1 MSGLSN
7 KKFSE
12 VAEIYSGITLNEN
25 QNQLPG
31 SSGSNP
37 NPKPPRNFDPRTS
50 FRSGLKSSFGLDP
63 TRPTMSQIG
72 GKLKGYAGRAM
83 GGLLRNVVVEPAK
96 MPLRLGRAALKN
108 KWIQSGI
115 ALGSAVLGGDALL
128 RGQDSFLATPFR
140 GSNINKYESFG
151 MLGEPLSEEVLVEV
165 HNEIWSYVVTK
176 LVEEKY
182 APDVE
187 AAQKMAEHISDDWFF
202 TLIDENSIME
212 ELNG

>member
-12 VAEIYSGITLNEN
+12 VAEIYSGIMLNEN

-31 SSGSNP
+31 SSGS

-50 FRSGLKSSFGLDP
+50 FRSGVKSSFGLDP
-63 TRPTMSQIG
+63 AKPTMSQIV
-72 GKLKGYAGRAM
+72 GKAKGYAGRAVG
-83 GGLLRNVVVEPAK
+83 GGLRFGVEVAK
-96 MPLRLGRAALKN
+96 MPLRVLRGTLKN
-108 KWIQSGI
+108 RWVQGLT
-115 ALGSAVLGGDALL
+115 ALGTGALGADALIRGDQSVLGQMNPFKRSDLN
-128 RGQDSFLATPFR
+128 QYQSFEM
-140 GSNINKYESFG
+140 S
-151 MLGEPLSEEVLVEV
+151 GEPLSEEVLVEV

-212 ELNG
+212 ELNV

>member
-7 KKFSE
+7 RKFSE
-12 VAEIYSGITLNEN
+12 VAEIYSGIMLNEN

-37 NPKPPRNFDPRTS
+37 KPPRNYDPRTS
-50 FRSGLKSSFGLDP
+50 FRSGVKSSFGLDP
-63 TRPTMSQIG
+63 AKPTMSQIG
-72 GKLKGYAGRAM
+72 GKMKGYAGRAL
-83 GGLLRNVVVEPAK
+83 GGVLRNVVVEPAK
-96 MPLRLGRAALKN
+96 MPLRIARWALKR
-108 KWIQSGI
+108 KPVQAGI
-115 ALGSAVLGGDALL
+115 AVLTTALGADAMI
-128 RGQDSFLATPFR
+128 RGKDSILHQVNPFK
-140 GSNINKYESFG
+140 GSDLNQYQSFE
-151 MLGEPLSEEVLVEV
+151 MSGEPLSEEVLVEV

>member
-12 VAEIYSGITLNEN
+12 VAEIYSGIMLNEN

-31 SSGSNP
+31 SSGS

-50 FRSGLKSSFGLDP
+50 FRSGVKSSFGLDP
-63 TRPTMSQIG
+63 AKPTMSQIG
-72 GKLKGYAGRAM
+72 GKMKGYAGRAVG
-83 GGLLRNVVVEPAK
+83 GGLRFGVEVAK
-96 MPLRLGRAALKN
+96 MPLRVLRGTLKN
-108 KWIQSGI
+108 RWVQGVT
-115 ALGSAVLGGDALL
+115 ALGTGALGADALIRGDQSVLGQMNPFKRSDLN
-128 RGQDSFLATPFR
+128 QYQSFEM
-140 GSNINKYESFG
+140 S
-151 MLGEPLSEEVLVEV
+151 GEPLSEEVLVEV

-212 ELNG
+212 ELNV